1 MDFQWGIWISDSKPE
16 QKSISVA
23 HKPSVTTARMAGSV
37 LPAAHAAVVL
47 QHYDGTAPRPWH
59 LQEQRTFCRRFG
71 GTATSTSKTFHI
83 SLLRVSQSLQQ
94 LDFFLKC
101 IPFKNISLYC
111 REDLLCPVPPSAC
124 ISHSTQQNGAGSVHQ
139 ESSWW
144 CLCWN
149 TEPGLSWDGKCNVYL
164 ESEDRFQERG
174 RSGLKS
180 LWKCLHKRVD
190 LLCLILSLLRTEPR
204 EKVSSAII
212 IPKRNAEAV
221 CAGQKE
227 LTVE

>member
-1 MDFQWGIWISDSKPE
+1 MRRLIFAPNPLDIYSFENKCAKHKGDIKMDKIWTFSGAYE
-16 QKSISVA
+16 L
-23 HKPSVTTARMAGSV
+23 VTVSQSRNQSV
-37 LPAAHAAVVL
+37 LHTSPLSPLPEWQALCFLLLMLQQGSAL

-139 ESSWW
+139 ESS
-144 CLCWN
+144 
-149 TEPGLSWDGKCNVYL
+149 
-164 ESEDRFQERG
+164 
-174 RSGLKS
+174 
-180 LWKCLHKRVD
+180 
-190 LLCLILSLLRTEPR
+190 
-204 EKVSSAII
+204 
-212 IPKRNAEAV
+212 
-221 CAGQKE
+221 
-227 LTVE
+227 